1 MTSKGLPFG
10 KLNSIEKTRI
20 RAKNARKSVKMWYE
34 KYCEPIDW
42 KTEKLD
48 GVTRND
54 VNKHYENY
62 IQSGEYAKDAGIP
75 QPDNPTE
82 LQAPERKSKSNKVSL
97 NDELTTLCGQKFM
110 SVSEGDKKFSRRWPF
125 KLLKVGR
132 D

>member
-1 MTSKGLPFG
+1 
-10 KLNSIEKTRI
+10 
-20 RAKNARKSVKMWYE
+20 MWYE

-62 IQSGEYAKDAGIP
+62 IQSGEYAREACIP

-82 LQAPERKSKSNKVSL
+82 LQAPERTSNSNKVSL
-97 NDELTTLCGQKFM
+97 TTELTTLCGQPPK
-110 SVSEGDKKFSRRWPF
+110 SVKEGDKKFSRRWPF
-125 KLLKVGR
+125 KFKEMTGTM
-132 D
+132 

>member
-1 MTSKGLPFG
+1 
-10 KLNSIEKTRI
+10 
-20 RAKNARKSVKMWYE
+20 MWYE

-62 IQSGEYAKDAGIP
+62 IQSGEYAREAGIP

-82 LQAPERKSKSNKVSL
+82 LQAPERTSNSNKVSL
-97 NDELTTLCGQKFM
+97 TTELTTLCGQPPK
-110 SVSEGDKKFSRRWPF
+110 SVKEGDEYSRRWPF
-125 KLLKVGR
+125 KFKEMTGTMS
-132 D
+132 DKDDSSSSGKASDA